1 MSEGS
6 YWAVLTAPVLESDLL
21 SDGAKLFYGQLS
33 RFTGRTGVCWAS
45 NQTLSQ
51 ELGVG
56 ERTISRYVAELA
68 AAGFIRVEQVG
79 VKERKRRT
87 ERHIRLSEPFPFAVG
102 EVAKSGK
109 TMVAKNGEA
118 RVAKNGE
125 ARGAKNGKPHKESNN
140 NKNNNPPISPHG
152 VAMAFDRYA
161 GEDRELRE
169 ALGALAENRAAL
181 GKPMVTEQ
189 AAALLLGK
197 LDKLSG
203 GNRSVKLRLLT
214 KAVEHNWQSIYA
226 LDERE
231 LAELRQEQERT
242 PQRRFVGV
250 KTVDGQEVA
259 VYEDG

>member
-6 YWAVLTAPVLESDLL
+6 YWAVLTAPVLESEQL
-21 SDGAKLFYGQLS
+21 SDGAKLFYGKLS
-33 RFTGRTGVCWAS
+33 RFTGKTGICWAS

-51 ELGVG
+51 ELGVS
-56 ERTISRYVAELA
+56 EKTIQRYVRELRD
-68 AAGFIRVEQVG
+68 AGFISTELVG
-79 VKERKRRT
+79 VKDRKRRV
-87 ERHIRLSEPFPFAVG
+87 ERHIRLAMPVPFALPDPDKSVQ
-102 EVAKSGK
+102 VKVDKNVQVNMDKNVRAK
-109 TMVAKNGEA
+109 VDKN
-118 RVAKNGE
+118 VQV
-125 ARGAKNGKPHKESNN
+125 HKESNN

-152 VAMAFDRYA
+152 VALAFDRYA

-181 GKPMVTEQ
+181 GKPMVTER

-214 KAVEHNWQSIYA
+214 KAVEHNWQSVYA

-231 LAELRQEQERT
+231 LAELRQEQDRT

>member
-21 SDGAKLFYGQLS
+21 SPGAKLFYGQLS
-33 RFTGRTGVCWAS
+33 RFTGKTGVCWAS

-87 ERHIRLSEPFPFAVG
+87 ERHIRLAEPFPFAVG
-102 EVAKSGK
+102 EVAKSGE
-109 TMVAKNGEA
+109 TRVAKNGEA

-125 ARGAKNGKPHKESNN
+125 PHKESNN

-152 VAMAFDRYA
+152 VALAFDRYA

-169 ALGALAENRAAL
+169 ALCALAENRAAL
-181 GKPMVTEQ
+181 GKPMVTER